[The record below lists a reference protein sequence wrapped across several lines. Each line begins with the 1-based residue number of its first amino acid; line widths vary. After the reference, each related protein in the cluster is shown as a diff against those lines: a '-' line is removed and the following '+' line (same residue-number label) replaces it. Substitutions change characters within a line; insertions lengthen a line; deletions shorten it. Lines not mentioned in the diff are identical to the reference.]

1 MHKIYVTMTY
11 DYNTMQIYVSELMR
25 NRETAEVEFKSA
37 KGGFPRSFWETYS
50 AFANTHGGTIVL
62 GVKEKDG
69 LFSLNKLTDEEIEK
83 LQKDFWS
90 GVHNKNTINVCLL
103 KNDEVEVAEIEGHKV
118 ILFHIPQAQRDQR
131 PVHCTQD
138 AFNGTFR
145 RNYEGD
151 YLCGTT
157 EVRRMFADADITR
170 PADGRILKNYSWD
183 DIDMPSFEQY
193 KRLFATAK
201 PSHPWHALSNEDL
214 MRRLGG
220 YRKDRE
226 TGEEG
231 FTLAGILMFGKY
243 DSIID
248 QTCAPRFFP
257 DYKEIPA
264 DTTTTR
270 WIDRVCPDG
279 TWEANLF
286 QFYRR
291 VLPKLQQVI
300 PTPFRLEGNQRQ
312 DETPAHEALREA
324 FANLCVHADYSEES
338 SLIVNRYPHKIVFS
352 NPGVMLISKQQ
363 FYQGGESVCRNTS
376 LQQMFMMIG
385 SAEKAGSG
393 VDKILKGWET
403 LNWKRPYPTEKSQPN
418 KVDLVMPLESL
429 LDENVLAE
437 LDRVFG
443 KRIKALDSNGLIVLS
458 MALTEELINN
468 ERLRDALALHPTDI
482 THLLQRLCKEEF
494 LTSTG
499 HGRGTVYTLKV
510 ATSDEKVAT
519 LNGSWVAPPSG
530 SWVVTPTEP
539 RVITPEESKVATSER
554 KDATSERKDATSVEK
569 DATSV
574 EKDATAERK
583 DATSTSLRMSREKL
597 KSEIISYCSEWRTA
611 AEIASYLGKTKPYIR
626 NRVLP
631 QMSDVLQ
638 MRFSKE
644 NHPGQK
650 YKVKD

>member
-1 MHKIYVTMTY
+1 MAY
-11 DYNTMQIYVSELMR
+11 DYSSMQIYVSQILKE
-25 NRETAEVEFKSA
+25 RETAEIEYKSA
-37 KGGFPRSFWETYS
+37 KGGFPKSFWETYS

-69 LFSLNKLTDEEIEK
+69 IFTLNDLTDDDIDK

-90 GVHNKNTINVCLL
+90 GVHNKNTINACLL
-103 KNDEVEVAEIEGHKV
+103 KNDDVEIGEIEGHKV
-118 ILFHIPQAQRDQR
+118 ILFHVPQAQRDQR
-131 PVHCTQD
+131 PIHCTQD

-151 YLCGTT
+151 YLCSNA

-201 PSHPWHALSNEDL
+201 PSHPWHALSNEEL

-220 YRKDRE
+220 YRRDRE

-248 QTCAPRFFP
+248 QICAPRFFP

-270 WIDRVCPDG
+270 WIDRVYPDG

-312 DETPAHEALREA
+312 DDTPAHEALREA
-324 FANLCVHADYSEES
+324 FANLCVHADYGEES

-352 NPGVMLISKQQ
+352 NPGVMLISKRQY
-363 FYQGGESVCRNTS
+363 YQGGESVCRNTS

-403 LNWKRPYPTEKSQPN
+403 LNWKRPYPVEKAQPN
-418 KVDLVMPLESL
+418 KVELFMPLESL
-429 LDENVLAE
+429 LDEKVLAE
-437 LDRVFG
+437 LDRLFG
-443 KRIKALDSNGLIVLS
+443 RRMKAADSNVRIVLS
-458 MALTEELINN
+458 MALTEEVINN
-468 ERLRDALALHPTDI
+468 ERLREALFMHPADI
-482 THLLQRLCKEEF
+482 THLLQHLCQEGF
-494 LTSTG
+494 LVSSG
-499 HGRGTVYTLKV
+499 RGRGTVYRLKV
-510 ATSDEKVAT
+510 TTLQDKCVTLQDKVTTLHAKDITLQDEDTT
-519 LNGSWVAPPSG
+519 LHVCD
-530 SWVVTPTEP
+530 VQ
-539 RVITPEESKVATSER
+539 
-554 KDATSERKDATSVEK
+554 
-569 DATSV
+569 
-574 EKDATAERK
+574 
-583 DATSTSLRMSREKL
+583 STRMTREKL
-597 KSEIISYCSEWRTA
+597 QELILDYCTEWRSA
-611 AEIASYLGKTKPYIR
+611 EEIATHVHKSKQYIR
-626 NRVLP
+626 GEILP
-631 QMSDVLQ
+631 KMDQFL
-638 MRFSKE
+638 MRKYPLKE
-644 NHPGQK
+644 KHPGQK
-650 YKVKD
+650 YKVRE

>member
-1 MHKIYVTMTY
+1 MAY
-11 DYNTMQIYVSELMR
+11 DFSSMQLYVSQIIKD
-25 NRETAEVEFKSA
+25 RETAEIEFKSA
-37 KGGFPRSFWETYS
+37 KGGFPKSFWETYS

-69 LFSLNKLTDEEIEK
+69 IFTLNNLTDDDIDK

-90 GVHNKNTINVCLL
+90 GVHNKNTINACIL
-103 KNDEVEVAEIEGHKV
+103 KNDDVEVGEIEGHKV

-131 PVHCTQD
+131 PIHCTQD

-151 YLCGTT
+151 YLCGNA

-193 KRLFATAK
+193 RRLFATAK
-201 PSHPWHALSNEDL
+201 PSHPWHTLSNDEL
-214 MRRLGG
+214 MRKLGG

-243 DSIID
+243 DSIKD
-248 QTCAPRFFP
+248 QTCAPKFFP

-264 DTTTTR
+264 DTSSTR
-270 WIDRVCPDG
+270 WIDRIYPDG
-279 TWEANLF
+279 SWEANLF

-300 PTPFRLEGNQRQ
+300 PTPFRLEGNLRK
-312 DETPAHEALREA
+312 DETPAHESLREA

-338 SLIVNRYPHKIVFS
+338 SLLVYRYPHRIVFS

-403 LNWKRPYPTEKSQPN
+403 LNWKRPYPIEKAQPN
-418 KVDLVMPLESL
+418 KVELVMPLESL
-429 LDENVLAE
+429 LDESVLLE
-437 LDRVFG
+437 LNKLFG
-443 KRIKALDSNGLIVLS
+443 IRLEQLDSNEKIAVS
-458 MALTEELINN
+458 MALTERIINN
-468 ERLRDALALHPTDI
+468 ERLRDTLSLHPADI
-482 THLLQRLCKEEF
+482 THMLQHLCKEDF
-494 LTSTG
+494 LASSG
-499 HGRGTVYTLKV
+499 HGRGTVYKLKV
-510 ATSDEKVAT
+510 ATLGEKVAT
-519 LNGSWVAPPSG
+519 SEGKVATPKG
-530 SWVVTPTEP
+530 SWVVTPMG
-539 RVITPEESKVATSER
+539 SKVATSGE
-554 KDATSERKDATSVEK
+554 KVATSKGKVATPNSK
-569 DATSV
+569 
-574 EKDATAERK
+574 
-583 DATSTSLRMSREKL
+583 RMSKDDMRKM
-597 KSEIISYCSEWRTA
+597 IIDYCSEWRTVS
-611 AEIASYLGKTKPYIR
+611 EIADYVCRNKQYIR
-626 NRVLP
+626 NKILP
-631 QMSDVLQ
+631 VMHDVLQ
-638 MRFSKE
+638 MLFPKE

-650 YKVKD
+650 YKVRD

>member
-1 MHKIYVTMTY
+1 MAY
-11 DYNTMQIYVSELMR
+11 DFSSMQLYVSQIIKD
-25 NRETAEVEFKSA
+25 RETAEIEFKSA
-37 KGGFPRSFWETYS
+37 KGGFPKSFWETYS

-69 LFSLNKLTDEEIEK
+69 IFTLNNLTDDDIDK

-90 GVHNKNTINVCLL
+90 GVHNKNTINACIL
-103 KNDEVEVAEIEGHKV
+103 KNDDVEVGEIEGHKV

-131 PVHCTQD
+131 PIHCTQD

-151 YLCGTT
+151 YLCGNA

-193 KRLFATAK
+193 RRLFATAK
-201 PSHPWHALSNEDL
+201 PSHPWHTLSNDEL
-214 MRRLGG
+214 MRKLGG

-243 DSIID
+243 DSIKD
-248 QTCAPRFFP
+248 QTCAPKFFP

-264 DTTTTR
+264 DTSSTR
-270 WIDRVCPDG
+270 WIDRIYPDG
-279 TWEANLF
+279 SWEANLF

-300 PTPFRLEGNQRQ
+300 PTPFRLEGNQRK
-312 DETPAHEALREA
+312 DETPAHESLREA

-338 SLIVNRYPHKIVFS
+338 SLLVYRYPHRIVFS

-403 LNWKRPYPTEKSQPN
+403 LNWKRPYPIEKAQPN
-418 KVDLVMPLESL
+418 KVELVMPLESL
-429 LDENVLAE
+429 LDESVLLE
-437 LDRVFG
+437 LNKLFG
-443 KRIKALDSNGLIVLS
+443 IRLEQLDSNEKIAVS
-458 MALTEELINN
+458 MALTERIINN
-468 ERLRDALALHPTDI
+468 ERLRDTLSLHPADI
-482 THLLQRLCKEEF
+482 THMLQHLCKEDF
-494 LTSTG
+494 LASSG
-499 HGRGTVYTLKV
+499 HGRGTVYKLKV
-510 ATSDEKVAT
+510 ATLGEKVAT
-519 LNGSWVAPPSG
+519 SEGKVATPKG
-530 SWVVTPTEP
+530 SWVVTPMG
-539 RVITPEESKVATSER
+539 SKVATSGE
-554 KDATSERKDATSVEK
+554 KVATSKGKVATPNSK
-569 DATSV
+569 
-574 EKDATAERK
+574 
-583 DATSTSLRMSREKL
+583 RMSKVDMRKM
-597 KSEIISYCSEWRTA
+597 IIDYCSEWRTVS
-611 AEIASYLGKTKPYIR
+611 EIADYVCRNKQYIR
-626 NRVLP
+626 NKILP
-631 QMSDVLQ
+631 VMHDVLQ
-638 MRFSKE
+638 MLFPKE

-650 YKVKD
+650 YKVRD

>member
-1 MHKIYVTMTY
+1 MTY

-37 KGGFPRSFWETYS
+37 KGGFPKSFWETYS

-62 GVKEKDG
+62 GIKEKDG
-69 LFSLNKLTDEEIEK
+69 VFSLNDLSKTDVEK
-83 LQKDFWS
+83 MLKDFWS
-90 GVHNKNTINVCLL
+90 GVHNKNTINACLI
-103 KNDEVEVAEIEGHKV
+103 KNDDVEVAEIEGKTV
-118 ILFHIPQAQRDQR
+118 VLFHIPQAQRDQR

-138 AFNGTFR
+138 AFSGTFR

-151 YLCGTT
+151 YLCSNA

-183 DIDMPSFEQY
+183 DIDLPSLEQY
-193 KRLFATAK
+193 RRLFATVK
-201 PSHPWHALSNEDL
+201 PSHPWHALSNDEL
-214 MRRLGG
+214 MRKLGG

-226 TGEEG
+226 SGEEG
-231 FTLAGILMFGKY
+231 FTLAGMLMFGKY

-248 QTCAPRFFP
+248 QSCAPRFFP
-257 DYKEIPA
+257 DYKEIPT
-264 DTTTTR
+264 DTITTR

-338 SLIVNRYPHKIVFS
+338 SLIVNKYPHKIIFS
-352 NPGVMLISKQQ
+352 NPGVMLISKRQY
-363 FYQGGESVCRNTS
+363 YQGGESVCRNTS

-403 LNWKRPYPTEKSQPN
+403 LNWKRPYPTEKAQPN

-429 LDENVLAE
+429 LDESVLLE
-437 LDRVFG
+437 LDKLFG
-443 KRIKALDSNGLIVLS
+443 KRLDELDSNGKIAVS
-458 MALTEELINN
+458 MALTERVINN
-468 ERLRDALALHPTDI
+468 ERLRDTLSLHPADI
-482 THLLQRLCKEEF
+482 THMLQHLCKEGF
-494 LTSTG
+494 LTSSG
-499 HGRGTVYTLKV
+499 HGRGTVYMLKV
-510 ATSDEKVAT
+510 ATSNEKVAT
-519 LNGSWVAPPSG
+519 SEEKVATPEGTWVATS
-530 SWVVTPTEP
+530 TEP
-539 RVITPEESKVATSER
+539 WIATLTESKVATYEEE
-554 KDATSERKDATSVEK
+554 KVATYEGMVATSIPKRMRKEDM
-569 DATSV
+569 
-574 EKDATAERK
+574 RK
-583 DATSTSLRMSREKL
+583 M
-597 KSEIISYCSEWRTA
+597 IIDYCSEWRTVS
-611 AEIASYLGKTKPYIR
+611 EIADYLHRDKQYIR
-626 NRVLP
+626 NKVLP
-631 QMSDVLQ
+631 VMHDVLQ
-638 MRFSKE
+638 MMFPKE

-650 YKVKD
+650 YKVRD

>member
-1 MHKIYVTMTY
+1 MAY
-11 DYNTMQIYVSELMR
+11 DFSSMQLYVSQIIKD
-25 NRETAEVEFKSA
+25 RETAEIEYKSA
-37 KGGFPRSFWETYS
+37 KGGFPKNFWETYS

-69 LFSLNKLTDEEIEK
+69 IFTLNNLTDDDIDK

-90 GVHNKNTINVCLL
+90 GVHNKNTINACIL
-103 KNDEVEVAEIEGHKV
+103 KNDDVEVGEIEGHKV

-131 PVHCTQD
+131 PIHCTQD

-151 YLCGTT
+151 YLCGNA

-193 KRLFATAK
+193 RRLFATAK
-201 PSHPWHALSNEDL
+201 PSHPWHTLSNDEL
-214 MRRLGG
+214 MRKLGG

-243 DSIID
+243 DSIKD
-248 QTCAPRFFP
+248 QTCAPKFFP

-264 DTTTTR
+264 DTSSTR
-270 WIDRVCPDG
+270 WIDRIYPDG
-279 TWEANLF
+279 SWEANLF

-300 PTPFRLEGNQRQ
+300 PTPFRLEGNQRK
-312 DETPAHEALREA
+312 DETPAHESLREA

-338 SLIVNRYPHKIVFS
+338 SLLVYRYPHRIVFS

-403 LNWKRPYPTEKSQPN
+403 LNWKRPYPIEKAQPN
-418 KVDLVMPLESL
+418 KVELVMPLESL
-429 LDENVLAE
+429 LDESVLLE
-437 LDRVFG
+437 LNKLFG
-443 KRIKALDSNGLIVLS
+443 IRLEQLDSNEKIAVS
-458 MALTEELINN
+458 MALTERIINN
-468 ERLRDALALHPTDI
+468 ERLRDTLSLHPADI
-482 THLLQRLCKEEF
+482 THMLQHLCKEDF
-494 LTSTG
+494 LASSG
-499 HGRGTVYTLKV
+499 HGRGTVYKLKV
-510 ATSDEKVAT
+510 ATSGEKVAT
-519 LNGSWVAPPSG
+519 SEGKVATPEESWVVTPKG
-530 SWVVTPTEP
+530 SWVVTPMG
-539 RVITPEESKVATSER
+539 SKVATSGG
-554 KDATSERKDATSVEK
+554 KVATPNSK
-569 DATSV
+569 
-574 EKDATAERK
+574 
-583 DATSTSLRMSREKL
+583 RMSKDDMRKM
-597 KSEIISYCSEWRTA
+597 IIDYCSEWRTVS
-611 AEIASYLGKTKPYIR
+611 EIADYVCRNKQYIR
-626 NRVLP
+626 NKILP
-631 QMSDVLQ
+631 VMHDVLQ
-638 MRFSKE
+638 MLFPKE

-650 YKVKD
+650 YKVRD

>member
-1 MHKIYVTMTY
+1 MAY
-11 DYNTMQIYVSELMR
+11 DFSSMQLYVSQIIKD
-25 NRETAEVEFKSA
+25 RETAEIEFKSA
-37 KGGFPRSFWETYS
+37 KGGFPKSFWETYS

-69 LFSLNKLTDEEIEK
+69 IFTLNNLTDDDIDK

-90 GVHNKNTINVCLL
+90 GVHNKNTINACIL
-103 KNDEVEVAEIEGHKV
+103 KNDDVEVGEIEGHKV

-131 PVHCTQD
+131 PIHCTQD

-151 YLCGTT
+151 YLCGNA

-183 DIDMPSFEQY
+183 DIDIPSFEQY
-193 KRLFATAK
+193 CRLFATAK
-201 PSHPWHALSNEDL
+201 PSHPWHTLSNDEL
-214 MRRLGG
+214 MRKLGG

-243 DSIID
+243 DSIKD
-248 QTCAPRFFP
+248 QTCAPKFFP

-264 DTTTTR
+264 DTSSTR
-270 WIDRVCPDG
+270 WIDRIYPDG
-279 TWEANLF
+279 SWEANLF

-300 PTPFRLEGNQRQ
+300 PTPFRLEGNQRK
-312 DETPAHEALREA
+312 DETPAHESLREA

-338 SLIVNRYPHKIVFS
+338 SLLVYRYPHRIVFS

-403 LNWKRPYPTEKSQPN
+403 LNWKRPYPIEKAQPN
-418 KVDLVMPLESL
+418 KVELVMPLESL
-429 LDENVLAE
+429 LDESVLLE
-437 LDRVFG
+437 LNKLFG
-443 KRIKALDSNGLIVLS
+443 IRLEQLDSNEKIAVS
-458 MALTEELINN
+458 MALTERIINN
-468 ERLRDALALHPTDI
+468 ERLRDTLSLHPADI
-482 THLLQRLCKEEF
+482 THMLQHLCKEDF
-494 LTSTG
+494 LASSG
-499 HGRGTVYTLKV
+499 QGRGTVYKLKV
-510 ATSDEKVAT
+510 ATLGEKVAT
-519 LNGSWVAPPSG
+519 SEGKVATPKG
-530 SWVVTPTEP
+530 SWVVTPMG
-539 RVITPEESKVATSER
+539 SKVATS
-554 KDATSERKDATSVEK
+554 KGKVATPNSK
-569 DATSV
+569 
-574 EKDATAERK
+574 
-583 DATSTSLRMSREKL
+583 RMSKDDMRKM
-597 KSEIISYCSEWRTA
+597 IIDYCSEWRTVS
-611 AEIASYLGKTKPYIR
+611 EIADYVCRNKQYIR
-626 NRVLP
+626 NKILP
-631 QMSDVLQ
+631 VMHDVLQ
-638 MRFSKE
+638 MLFPKE

-650 YKVKD
+650 YKVRD

>member
-1 MHKIYVTMTY
+1 MAY
-11 DYNTMQIYVSELMR
+11 DFSSMQLYVSQIIKD
-25 NRETAEVEFKSA
+25 RETAEIEFKSA
-37 KGGFPRSFWETYS
+37 KGGFPKSFWETYS

-69 LFSLNKLTDEEIEK
+69 IFTLNNLTDDDIDK

-90 GVHNKNTINVCLL
+90 GVHNKNTINACIL
-103 KNDEVEVAEIEGHKV
+103 KNDDVEVGEIEGHKV

-131 PVHCTQD
+131 PIHCTQD

-151 YLCGTT
+151 YLCGNA

-193 KRLFATAK
+193 RRLFATAK
-201 PSHPWHALSNEDL
+201 PSHPWHTLSNDEL
-214 MRRLGG
+214 MRKLGG

-243 DSIID
+243 DSIKD
-248 QTCAPRFFP
+248 QTCAPKFFP

-264 DTTTTR
+264 DTSSTR
-270 WIDRVCPDG
+270 WIDRIYPDG
-279 TWEANLF
+279 SWEANLF

-300 PTPFRLEGNQRQ
+300 PTPFRLEGNQRK
-312 DETPAHEALREA
+312 DETPAHESLREA

-338 SLIVNRYPHKIVFS
+338 SLLVYRYPHRIVFS

-403 LNWKRPYPTEKSQPN
+403 LNWKRPYPIEKAQPN
-418 KVDLVMPLESL
+418 KVELVMPLESL
-429 LDENVLAE
+429 LDESVLLE
-437 LDRVFG
+437 LNKLFG
-443 KRIKALDSNGLIVLS
+443 IRLEQLDSNEKIAVS
-458 MALTEELINN
+458 MALTERIINN
-468 ERLRDALALHPTDI
+468 ERLRDTLSLHPADI
-482 THLLQRLCKEEF
+482 THMLQHLCKEDF
-494 LTSTG
+494 LASSG
-499 HGRGTVYTLKV
+499 HGRGTVYKLKV
-510 ATSDEKVAT
+510 ATSGEKVAT
-519 LNGSWVAPPSG
+519 SEGKVATPEEALVVTPKG
-530 SWVVTPTEP
+530 SWVVTPMG
-539 RVITPEESKVATSER
+539 SKVATSGE
-554 KDATSERKDATSVEK
+554 KVATSKGKVATPNSK
-569 DATSV
+569 
-574 EKDATAERK
+574 
-583 DATSTSLRMSREKL
+583 RMSKDDMRKM
-597 KSEIISYCSEWRTA
+597 IIDYCSEWRTVS
-611 AEIASYLGKTKPYIR
+611 EIADYVCRNKQYIR
-626 NRVLP
+626 NKILP
-631 QMSDVLQ
+631 VMHDVLQ
-638 MRFSKE
+638 MLFPKE

-650 YKVKD
+650 YKVRD

>member
-1 MHKIYVTMTY
+1 MAY
-11 DYNTMQIYVSELMR
+11 DFSSMQLYVSQIIKD
-25 NRETAEVEFKSA
+25 RETAEIEFKSA
-37 KGGFPRSFWETYS
+37 KGGFPKSFWETYS

-69 LFSLNKLTDEEIEK
+69 IFTLNNLTDDDIDK

-90 GVHNKNTINVCLL
+90 GVHNKNTINACIL
-103 KNDEVEVAEIEGHKV
+103 KNDDVEVGEIEGHKV

-131 PVHCTQD
+131 PIHCTQD

-151 YLCGTT
+151 YLCGNA

-183 DIDMPSFEQY
+183 DIDMSSFEQY
-193 KRLFATAK
+193 RRLFATAK
-201 PSHPWHALSNEDL
+201 PSHPWHTLSNDEL
-214 MRRLGG
+214 MRKLGG

-243 DSIID
+243 DSIKD
-248 QTCAPRFFP
+248 QTCAPKFFP

-264 DTTTTR
+264 DTSSTR
-270 WIDRVCPDG
+270 WIDRIYPDG
-279 TWEANLF
+279 SWEANLF

-300 PTPFRLEGNQRQ
+300 PTPFRLEGNQRK
-312 DETPAHEALREA
+312 DETPAHESLREA

-338 SLIVNRYPHKIVFS
+338 SLLVYRYPHRIVFS

-403 LNWKRPYPTEKSQPN
+403 LNWKRPYPIEKAQPN
-418 KVDLVMPLESL
+418 KVELVMPLESL
-429 LDENVLAE
+429 LDESVLLE
-437 LDRVFG
+437 LNKLFG
-443 KRIKALDSNGLIVLS
+443 IRLEQLDSNEKIAVS
-458 MALTEELINN
+458 MALTERIINN
-468 ERLRDALALHPTDI
+468 ERLRDTLSLHPADI
-482 THLLQRLCKEEF
+482 THMLQHLCKEDF
-494 LTSTG
+494 LASSG
-499 HGRGTVYTLKV
+499 HGRGTVYKLKV
-510 ATSDEKVAT
+510 ATLGEKVAT
-519 LNGSWVAPPSG
+519 SEGKVATPKG
-530 SWVVTPTEP
+530 SWVVTPMG
-539 RVITPEESKVATSER
+539 SKVATSGE
-554 KDATSERKDATSVEK
+554 KVATSKGKVATPNSK
-569 DATSV
+569 
-574 EKDATAERK
+574 
-583 DATSTSLRMSREKL
+583 RMSKDDMRKM
-597 KSEIISYCSEWRTA
+597 IIDYCSEWRTVS
-611 AEIASYLGKTKPYIR
+611 EIADYVCRNKQYIR
-626 NRVLP
+626 NKILP
-631 QMSDVLQ
+631 VMHDVLQ
-638 MRFSKE
+638 MLFPKE

-650 YKVKD
+650 YKVRD

>member
-1 MHKIYVTMTY
+1 MAY
-11 DYNTMQIYVSELMR
+11 DFSSMQLYVSQIIKD
-25 NRETAEVEFKSA
+25 RETAEIEYKSA
-37 KGGFPRSFWETYS
+37 KGGFPKNFWETYS

-69 LFSLNKLTDEEIEK
+69 IFTLNNLTDDDIDK

-90 GVHNKNTINVCLL
+90 GVHNKNTINACLL
-103 KNDEVEVAEIEGHKV
+103 KNDDVEVGEIEGHKV

-131 PVHCTQD
+131 PIHCTQD

-151 YLCGTT
+151 YLCGNA
-157 EVRRMFADADITR
+157 EVRRMFADADVTR

-193 KRLFATAK
+193 RRLFATAK
-201 PSHPWHALSNEDL
+201 PSHPWHTLSNDEL
-214 MRRLGG
+214 MRKLGG

-243 DSIID
+243 DSIKD
-248 QTCAPRFFP
+248 QTCAPKFFP

-264 DTTTTR
+264 DTSSTR
-270 WIDRVCPDG
+270 WIDRIYPDG
-279 TWEANLF
+279 SWEANLF

-300 PTPFRLEGNQRQ
+300 PTPFRLEGNQRK
-312 DETPAHEALREA
+312 DETPAHESLREA

-338 SLIVNRYPHKIVFS
+338 SLLVYRYPHRIVFS

-403 LNWKRPYPTEKSQPN
+403 LNWKRPYPIEKAQPN
-418 KVDLVMPLESL
+418 KVELVMPLESL
-429 LDENVLAE
+429 LDESVLLE
-437 LDRVFG
+437 LNKLFG
-443 KRIKALDSNGLIVLS
+443 IRLEQLDSNEKIAVS
-458 MALTEELINN
+458 MALTERIINN
-468 ERLRDALALHPTDI
+468 ERLRDTLSLHPADI
-482 THLLQRLCKEEF
+482 THMLQHLCKENF
-494 LTSTG
+494 LASSG
-499 HGRGTVYTLKV
+499 HGRGTVYKLKV
-510 ATSDEKVAT
+510 ATLGEKVAT
-519 LNGSWVAPPSG
+519 SEGKVATPEE
-530 SWVVTPTEP
+530 SWVVTPMG
-539 RVITPEESKVATSER
+539 SKVATSGE
-554 KDATSERKDATSVEK
+554 KVATSKGKVATPNSK
-569 DATSV
+569 
-574 EKDATAERK
+574 
-583 DATSTSLRMSREKL
+583 RMSKDDMRKM
-597 KSEIISYCSEWRTA
+597 IIDYCSEWRTVS
-611 AEIASYLGKTKPYIR
+611 EIADYVCRNKQYIR
-626 NRVLP
+626 NKILP
-631 QMSDVLQ
+631 VMHDVLQ
-638 MRFSKE
+638 MLFPKE

-650 YKVKD
+650 YKVRD

>member
-1 MHKIYVTMTY
+1 MAY
-11 DYNTMQIYVSELMR
+11 DFSSMQLYVSQITKD
-25 NRETAEVEFKSA
+25 RETAEIEFKSA
-37 KGGFPRSFWETYS
+37 KGGFPKSFWETYS

-69 LFSLNKLTDEEIEK
+69 IFTLNNLTDDDIDK

-90 GVHNKNTINVCLL
+90 GVHNKNTINACIL
-103 KNDEVEVAEIEGHKV
+103 KNDDVEVGEIEGHKV

-131 PVHCTQD
+131 PIHCTQD

-151 YLCGTT
+151 YLCGNA

-193 KRLFATAK
+193 RRLFATAK
-201 PSHPWHALSNEDL
+201 PSHPWHTLSNDEL
-214 MRRLGG
+214 MRKLGG

-243 DSIID
+243 DSIKD
-248 QTCAPRFFP
+248 QTCAPKFFP

-264 DTTTTR
+264 DTSSTR
-270 WIDRVCPDG
+270 WIDRIYPDG
-279 TWEANLF
+279 SWEANLF

-300 PTPFRLEGNQRQ
+300 PTPFRLEGNQRK
-312 DETPAHEALREA
+312 DETFAHESLREA

-338 SLIVNRYPHKIVFS
+338 SLLVYRYPHRIVFS
-352 NPGVMLISKQQ
+352 NPEVMLISKQQ

-403 LNWKRPYPTEKSQPN
+403 LNWKRPYPIEKAQPN
-418 KVDLVMPLESL
+418 KVELVMPLESL
-429 LDENVLAE
+429 LDESVLLE
-437 LDRVFG
+437 LNKLFG
-443 KRIKALDSNGLIVLS
+443 IRLEQLDSNEKIAVS
-458 MALTEELINN
+458 MALTERIINN
-468 ERLRDALALHPTDI
+468 ERLRDTLSLHPADI
-482 THLLQRLCKEEF
+482 THMLQHLCKEDF
-494 LTSTG
+494 LASSG
-499 HGRGTVYTLKV
+499 HGRGTVYKLKV
-510 ATSDEKVAT
+510 ATLGEKVAT
-519 LNGSWVAPPSG
+519 SEGKVATPKG
-530 SWVVTPTEP
+530 SWVVTPMG
-539 RVITPEESKVATSER
+539 SKVATSGE
-554 KDATSERKDATSVEK
+554 KVATSKGKVATPNSK
-569 DATSV
+569 
-574 EKDATAERK
+574 
-583 DATSTSLRMSREKL
+583 RMSKDDMRKM
-597 KSEIISYCSEWRTA
+597 IIDYCSEWRTVS
-611 AEIASYLGKTKPYIR
+611 EIADYVCRNKQYIR
-626 NRVLP
+626 NKILP
-631 QMSDVLQ
+631 VMHDVLQ
-638 MRFSKE
+638 MLFPKE

-650 YKVKD
+650 YKVRD

>member
-1 MHKIYVTMTY
+1 MAY
-11 DYNTMQIYVSELMR
+11 DFSSMQLYVSQIIKD
-25 NRETAEVEFKSA
+25 RETAEIEFKSA
-37 KGGFPRSFWETYS
+37 KGGFPKSFWETYS

-69 LFSLNKLTDEEIEK
+69 IFTLNNLTDDDIDK

-90 GVHNKNTINVCLL
+90 GVHNKNTINACIL
-103 KNDEVEVAEIEGHKV
+103 KNDDVEVGEIEGHKV

-131 PVHCTQD
+131 PIHCTQD

-151 YLCGTT
+151 YLCGNA

-193 KRLFATAK
+193 RRLFATAK
-201 PSHPWHALSNEDL
+201 PSHPWHTLSNDEL
-214 MRRLGG
+214 MRKLGG

-243 DSIID
+243 DSIKD
-248 QTCAPRFFP
+248 QTCAPKFFP

-264 DTTTTR
+264 DTSSTR
-270 WIDRVCPDG
+270 WIDRIYPDG
-279 TWEANLF
+279 SWEANLF

-300 PTPFRLEGNQRQ
+300 PTPFRLEGNQRK
-312 DETPAHEALREA
+312 DETPAHESLREA

-338 SLIVNRYPHKIVFS
+338 SLLVYRYPHRIVFS

-403 LNWKRPYPTEKSQPN
+403 LNWKRPYPIEKAQPN
-418 KVDLVMPLESL
+418 KVELVMPLESL
-429 LDENVLAE
+429 LDESVLLE
-437 LDRVFG
+437 LNKLFG
-443 KRIKALDSNGLIVLS
+443 IRLEQLDSNEKIAVS
-458 MALTEELINN
+458 MALTERIINN
-468 ERLRDALALHPTDI
+468 ERLRDTLSLHPADI
-482 THLLQRLCKEEF
+482 THMLQHLCKEDF
-494 LTSTG
+494 LASSG
-499 HGRGTVYTLKV
+499 HGRGTVYKLKV
-510 ATSDEKVAT
+510 ATSGEKVAT
-519 LNGSWVAPPSG
+519 SEGKVATPEE
-530 SWVVTPTEP
+530 SWVVTPKGSL
-539 RVITPEESKVATSER
+539 VVTPMGSKVATSGE
-554 KDATSERKDATSVEK
+554 KVATSKGKVATPNSK
-569 DATSV
+569 
-574 EKDATAERK
+574 
-583 DATSTSLRMSREKL
+583 RMSKDDMRKM
-597 KSEIISYCSEWRTA
+597 IIDYCSEWRTVS
-611 AEIASYLGKTKPYIR
+611 EIADYVCRNKQYIR
-626 NRVLP
+626 NKILP
-631 QMSDVLQ
+631 VMHDVLQ
-638 MRFSKE
+638 MLFPKE

-650 YKVKD
+650 YKVRD

>member
-1 MHKIYVTMTY
+1 MMVY
-11 DYNTMQIYVSELMR
+11 DYNEMQLYVTQLM
-25 NRETAEVEFKSA
+25 NERETAEIEFKSA
-37 KGGFPRSFWETYS
+37 KGGFPKTFWETYS

-69 LFSLNKLTDEEIEK
+69 DYTLNNLTDDDVEK

-90 GVHNKNTINVCLL
+90 GVHNKSTINVCLL
-103 KNDEVEVAEIEGHKV
+103 KNSDVEVAEIEGCKV

-131 PVHCTQD
+131 PIHCTMD

-151 YLCGTT
+151 YLCSNA

-193 KRLFATAK
+193 RRLFTAAK
-201 PSHPWHALSNEDL
+201 PNHPWHSLNDEVL
-214 MRRLGG
+214 MRKLGG

-248 QTCAPRFFP
+248 QSCAPRFFP

-264 DTTTTR
+264 DTTSMR
-270 WIDRVCPDG
+270 WMDRVCPDG

-300 PTPFRLEGNQRQ
+300 PTPFRLEGNQRK
-312 DETPAHEALREA
+312 DETPAHESLREA
-324 FANLCVHADYSEES
+324 FANLCVHADYSEDS
-338 SLIVNRYPHKIVFS
+338 SLVVNRFPHRIVFS

-393 VDKILKGWET
+393 VDKIFKGWET
-403 LNWKRPYPTEKSQPN
+403 LNWKRPYPIEKAQPN
-418 KVDLVMPLESL
+418 KVELVMPLESL
-429 LDENVLAE
+429 LDEKVLAE
-437 LDRVFG
+437 LDRLFG
-443 KRIKALDSNGLIVLS
+443 KRMKAVDSNVRIVLS
-458 MALTEELINN
+458 MALTEEVINN
-468 ERLRDALALHPTDI
+468 ERLRDALALHPSDI
-482 THLLQRLCKEEF
+482 THLLQHLCKEDF
-494 LTSTG
+494 LTSSG
-499 HGRGTVYTLKV
+499 RGRGTVYRLKVATLEGQKV
-510 ATSDEKVAT
+510 ATSDGFVLRTSDGKVLTTPVGSRVVTPLGSKVATPMGSKVATPVGSKVAT
-519 LNGSWVAPPSG
+519 LRS
-530 SWVVTPTEP
+530 P
-539 RVITPEESKVATSER
+539 RLNKEEMR
-554 KDATSERKDATSVEK
+554 KRIMEF
-569 DATSV
+569 
-574 EKDATAERK
+574 
-583 DATSTSLRMSREKL
+583 
-597 KSEIISYCSEWRTA
+597 CSDWRTA
-611 AEIASYLGKTKPYIR
+611 QEIAEHLGKGKQYLR
-626 NRVLP
+626 NKILP
-631 QMSDVLQ
+631 QLSDVLQ
-638 MRFSKE
+638 MKFSKE

>member
-1 MHKIYVTMTY
+1 MAY
-11 DYNTMQIYVSELMR
+11 DFSSMQLYVSQIIKD
-25 NRETAEVEFKSA
+25 RETAEIEFKSA
-37 KGGFPRSFWETYS
+37 KGGFPKSFWETYS

-69 LFSLNKLTDEEIEK
+69 IFTLNNLTDDDIDK

-90 GVHNKNTINVCLL
+90 GVHNKNTINACIL
-103 KNDEVEVAEIEGHKV
+103 KNDDVEVGEIEGHEV

-131 PVHCTQD
+131 PIHCTQD

-151 YLCGTT
+151 YLCGNA

-193 KRLFATAK
+193 RRLFATAK
-201 PSHPWHALSNEDL
+201 PSHPWHTLSNDEL
-214 MRRLGG
+214 MRKLGG

-243 DSIID
+243 DSIKD
-248 QTCAPRFFP
+248 QTCAPKFFP

-264 DTTTTR
+264 DTSSTR
-270 WIDRVCPDG
+270 WIDRIYPDG
-279 TWEANLF
+279 SWEANLF

-300 PTPFRLEGNQRQ
+300 PTPFRLEGNQRK
-312 DETPAHEALREA
+312 DETPAHESLREA

-338 SLIVNRYPHKIVFS
+338 SLLVYRYPHRIVFS

-403 LNWKRPYPTEKSQPN
+403 LNWKRPYPIEKAQPN
-418 KVDLVMPLESL
+418 KVELVMPLESL
-429 LDENVLAE
+429 LDESVLLE
-437 LDRVFG
+437 LNKLFG
-443 KRIKALDSNGLIVLS
+443 IRLEQLDSNEKIAVS
-458 MALTEELINN
+458 MALTERIINN
-468 ERLRDALALHPTDI
+468 ERLRDTLSLHPADI
-482 THLLQRLCKEEF
+482 THMLQHLCKEDF
-494 LTSTG
+494 LASSG
-499 HGRGTVYTLKV
+499 HGRGTVYKLKV
-510 ATSDEKVAT
+510 ATLGEKVAT
-519 LNGSWVAPPSG
+519 SEGKVATPEE
-530 SWVVTPTEP
+530 SWVVTPKGSWVVP
-539 RVITPEESKVATSER
+539 PMGSKVATSGE
-554 KDATSERKDATSVEK
+554 KVATSKGKVATPNSK
-569 DATSV
+569 
-574 EKDATAERK
+574 
-583 DATSTSLRMSREKL
+583 RMSKDDMRKM
-597 KSEIISYCSEWRTA
+597 IIDYCSEWRTVS
-611 AEIASYLGKTKPYIR
+611 EIADYVCRNKQYIR
-626 NRVLP
+626 NKILP
-631 QMSDVLQ
+631 VMHDVLQ
-638 MRFSKE
+638 MLFPKE

-650 YKVKD
+650 YKVRD

>member
-1 MHKIYVTMTY
+1 MAY
-11 DYNTMQIYVSELMR
+11 DYSSMQLYVSQIIKD
-25 NRETAEVEFKSA
+25 RETAEIEYKSA
-37 KGGFPRSFWETYS
+37 KGGFPKSFWETYS

-69 LFSLNKLTDEEIEK
+69 LFSLNSLTDDDLDK

-90 GVHNKNTINVCLL
+90 GVHNKNTINACIL
-103 KNDEVEVAEIEGHKV
+103 KNDDVEVGEIEGHKV
-118 ILFHIPQAQRDQR
+118 ILFHIPQAQRDQC
-131 PVHCTQD
+131 PIHCTQD

-151 YLCGTT
+151 YLCGNA

-183 DIDMPSFEQY
+183 DIDIPSFEQY
-193 KRLFATAK
+193 RRLFATAK
-201 PSHPWHALSNEDL
+201 PSHPWHTLSNDEL
-214 MRRLGG
+214 MRKLGG

-243 DSIID
+243 DSIKD
-248 QTCAPRFFP
+248 QTCAPKFFP

-264 DTTTTR
+264 DTSSTR
-270 WIDRVCPDG
+270 WIDRIYPDG
-279 TWEANLF
+279 SWEANLF

-300 PTPFRLEGNQRQ
+300 PTPFRLEGNQRK
-312 DETPAHEALREA
+312 DETPAHESLREA

-338 SLIVNRYPHKIVFS
+338 SLLVYRYPHRIVFS

-403 LNWKRPYPTEKSQPN
+403 LNWKRPYPIEKAQPN
-418 KVDLVMPLESL
+418 KVELVMPLESL
-429 LDENVLAE
+429 LDESVLLE
-437 LDRVFG
+437 LNKLFG
-443 KRIKALDSNGLIVLS
+443 IRLEQLDSNEKIAVS
-458 MALTEELINN
+458 MALTERIINN
-468 ERLRDALALHPTDI
+468 ERLRDTLSLHPADI
-482 THLLQRLCKEEF
+482 THMLQHLCKEDF
-494 LTSTG
+494 LASSG
-499 HGRGTVYTLKV
+499 HGRGTVYKLKV
-510 ATSDEKVAT
+510 ATLGEKVAT
-519 LNGSWVAPPSG
+519 SEGKVATPKG
-530 SWVVTPTEP
+530 SWVVTPMG
-539 RVITPEESKVATSER
+539 SKVATSGE
-554 KDATSERKDATSVEK
+554 KVATSKGKVATPNSK
-569 DATSV
+569 
-574 EKDATAERK
+574 
-583 DATSTSLRMSREKL
+583 RMSKDDMRKM
-597 KSEIISYCSEWRTA
+597 IIDYCSEWRTVS
-611 AEIASYLGKTKPYIR
+611 EIADYVCRNKQYIR
-626 NRVLP
+626 NKILP
-631 QMSDVLQ
+631 VMHDVLQ
-638 MRFSKE
+638 MLFPKE

-650 YKVKD
+650 YKVRD

>member
-1 MHKIYVTMTY
+1 MAY
-11 DYNTMQIYVSELMR
+11 DFSSMQLYVSQIIKD
-25 NRETAEVEFKSA
+25 RETAEIEFKSA
-37 KGGFPRSFWETYS
+37 KGGFPKSFWETYS

-69 LFSLNKLTDEEIEK
+69 IFTLNNLTDDDIDK

-90 GVHNKNTINVCLL
+90 GVHNKNTINACIL
-103 KNDEVEVAEIEGHKV
+103 KNDDVEVGEIEGHKV

-131 PVHCTQD
+131 PIHCTQD

-151 YLCGTT
+151 YLCGNA

-193 KRLFATAK
+193 RRLFATAK
-201 PSHPWHALSNEDL
+201 PSHPWHTLSNDEL
-214 MRRLGG
+214 MRKLGG

-243 DSIID
+243 DSIKD
-248 QTCAPRFFP
+248 QTCVPKFFP

-264 DTTTTR
+264 DTSSTR
-270 WIDRVCPDG
+270 WIDRIYPDG
-279 TWEANLF
+279 SWEANLF

-300 PTPFRLEGNQRQ
+300 PTPFRLEGNQRK
-312 DETPAHEALREA
+312 DETPAHESLREA

-338 SLIVNRYPHKIVFS
+338 ALLVYRYPHRIVFS

-403 LNWKRPYPTEKSQPN
+403 LNWKRPYPIEKAQPN
-418 KVDLVMPLESL
+418 KVELVMPLESL
-429 LDENVLAE
+429 LDESVLLE
-437 LDRVFG
+437 LNKLFG
-443 KRIKALDSNGLIVLS
+443 IRLEQLDSNEKIAVS
-458 MALTEELINN
+458 MALTERIINN
-468 ERLRDALALHPTDI
+468 ERLRDTLSLHPADI
-482 THLLQRLCKEEF
+482 THMLQHLCKEDF
-494 LTSTG
+494 LASSG
-499 HGRGTVYTLKV
+499 HGRGTVYKLKV
-510 ATSDEKVAT
+510 ATLGEKVAT
-519 LNGSWVAPPSG
+519 SEGKVATPKG
-530 SWVVTPTEP
+530 SWVVTPMG
-539 RVITPEESKVATSER
+539 SKVATSGE
-554 KDATSERKDATSVEK
+554 KVATSKGKVATPNSK
-569 DATSV
+569 
-574 EKDATAERK
+574 
-583 DATSTSLRMSREKL
+583 RMSKDDMRKM
-597 KSEIISYCSEWRTA
+597 IIDYCSEWRTVS
-611 AEIASYLGKTKPYIR
+611 EIADYVCRNKQYIR
-626 NRVLP
+626 NKILP
-631 QMSDVLQ
+631 VMHDVLQ
-638 MRFSKE
+638 MLFPKE

-650 YKVKD
+650 YKVRD

>member
-1 MHKIYVTMTY
+1 MAY
-11 DYNTMQIYVSELMR
+11 DFSSMQLYVSQIIKD
-25 NRETAEVEFKSA
+25 RETAEIEFKSA
-37 KGGFPRSFWETYS
+37 KGGFPKSFWETYS

-69 LFSLNKLTDEEIEK
+69 IFTLNNLTDDDIDK

-90 GVHNKNTINVCLL
+90 GVHNKNTINACIL
-103 KNDEVEVAEIEGHKV
+103 KNDDVEVGEIEGHKV

-131 PVHCTQD
+131 PIHCTQD

-151 YLCGTT
+151 YLCGNA

-193 KRLFATAK
+193 RRLFATAK
-201 PSHPWHALSNEDL
+201 PSHPWHTLSNDEL
-214 MRRLGG
+214 MRKLGG

-243 DSIID
+243 DSIKD
-248 QTCAPRFFP
+248 QTCAPKFFP

-264 DTTTTR
+264 DTSSTR
-270 WIDRVCPDG
+270 WIDRIYPDG
-279 TWEANLF
+279 SWEANLF

-300 PTPFRLEGNQRQ
+300 PTPFRLEGNQRK
-312 DETPAHEALREA
+312 DETPAHESLREA

-338 SLIVNRYPHKIVFS
+338 SLLVYRYPHRIVFS

-403 LNWKRPYPTEKSQPN
+403 LNWKRPYPIEKAQPN
-418 KVDLVMPLESL
+418 KVELVMPLESL
-429 LDENVLAE
+429 LDESVLLE
-437 LDRVFG
+437 LNKLFG
-443 KRIKALDSNGLIVLS
+443 IRLEQLDSNEKIAVS
-458 MALTEELINN
+458 MALTERIINN
-468 ERLRDALALHPTDI
+468 ERLRDTLSLHPADI
-482 THLLQRLCKEEF
+482 THMLQHLCKEDF
-494 LTSTG
+494 LASSG
-499 HGRGTVYTLKV
+499 HGRGTVYKLKV
-510 ATSDEKVAT
+510 ATLGEKVAT
-519 LNGSWVAPPSG
+519 SEGKVATPKG
-530 SWVVTPTEP
+530 SWVVTPMG
-539 RVITPEESKVATSER
+539 SKVATSGE
-554 KDATSERKDATSVEK
+554 KVATSKGKVATPNSK
-569 DATSV
+569 
-574 EKDATAERK
+574 
-583 DATSTSLRMSREKL
+583 RMSKDDMRKM
-597 KSEIISYCSEWRTA
+597 IIDYCSEWRTVS
-611 AEIASYLGKTKPYIR
+611 EIADYVCRNKQYIR
-626 NRVLP
+626 NKILP
-631 QMSDVLQ
+631 VMHDVLQ
-638 MRFSKE
+638 MLFPKE

-650 YKVKD
+650 YKVRDNAYVTL

>member
-1 MHKIYVTMTY
+1 MAY
-11 DYNTMQIYVSELMR
+11 DFNSMQLYVSQIIKD
-25 NRETAEVEFKSA
+25 RETAEIEYKSA
-37 KGGFPRSFWETYS
+37 KGGFPKSFWETYS

-69 LFSLNKLTDEEIEK
+69 IFALNNLTDDDIDK

-90 GVHNKNTINVCLL
+90 GVHNKNTINACLL
-103 KNDEVEVAEIEGHKV
+103 KNDDVEVGEIDGHKV

-131 PVHCTQD
+131 PIHCTQD

-151 YLCGTT
+151 YLCGNA

-193 KRLFATAK
+193 RRLFATAK
-201 PSHPWHALSNEDL
+201 PSHPWHTLSNDEL
-214 MRRLGG
+214 MRKLGG

-243 DSIID
+243 DSIKD
-248 QTCAPRFFP
+248 QTCAPKFFP

-264 DTTTTR
+264 DTSSTR
-270 WIDRVCPDG
+270 WIDRIYPDG
-279 TWEANLF
+279 SWEANLF

-300 PTPFRLEGNQRQ
+300 PTPFRLEGNQRK
-312 DETPAHEALREA
+312 DETPAHESLREA

-338 SLIVNRYPHKIVFS
+338 SLLVYRYPHRIVFS

-363 FYQGGESVCRNTS
+363 YYQGGESVCRNTS

-403 LNWKRPYPTEKSQPN
+403 LNWKRPYPIEKAQPN
-418 KVDLVMPLESL
+418 KVELVMPLESL
-429 LDENVLAE
+429 LDESVLLE
-437 LDRVFG
+437 LDKLFG
-443 KRIKALDSNGLIVLS
+443 KRLGQLDSNEKIAVS
-458 MALTEELINN
+458 MALTERVINN
-468 ERLRDALALHPTDI
+468 ERLRDTLSLHPADI
-482 THLLQRLCKEEF
+482 THMLQHLCKEGF
-494 LTSTG
+494 LASSG
-499 HGRGTVYTLKV
+499 HGRGTVYMLNDATLGEKV
-510 ATSDEKVAT
+510 ATSEGKVAT
-519 LNGSWVAPPSG
+519 PEESWVVTRTG
-530 SWVVTPTEP
+530 SWVVTPTE
-539 RVITPEESKVATSER
+539 SKVATSGE
-554 KDATSERKDATSVEK
+554 KVATSEGKVATPNSK
-569 DATSV
+569 
-574 EKDATAERK
+574 
-583 DATSTSLRMSREKL
+583 RMSKEDMRKM
-597 KSEIISYCSEWRTA
+597 IIDYCSEWRTVS
-611 AEIASYLGKTKPYIR
+611 EIADHVCKNKQYIR
-626 NRVLP
+626 NKVLP
-631 QMSDVLQ
+631 LMHDVLQ
-638 MRFSKE
+638 MLFPKE

-650 YKVKD
+650 YKVRD

>member
-1 MHKIYVTMTY
+1 MAY
-11 DYNTMQIYVSELMR
+11 DFSSMQLYVSQIIKD
-25 NRETAEVEFKSA
+25 RETAEIEYKSA
-37 KGGFPRSFWETYS
+37 KGGFPKSFWETYS

-69 LFSLNKLTDEEIEK
+69 IFTLNNLTDDDIDK

-90 GVHNKNTINVCLL
+90 GVHNKNTINACIL
-103 KNDEVEVAEIEGHKV
+103 KNDDVEVGEIEGHKV

-131 PVHCTQD
+131 PIHCTQD

-151 YLCGTT
+151 YLCGNA

-193 KRLFATAK
+193 RRLFATAK
-201 PSHPWHALSNEDL
+201 PSHPWHTLSNDEL
-214 MRRLGG
+214 MRKLGG

-243 DSIID
+243 DSIKD
-248 QTCAPRFFP
+248 QTCAPKFFP

-264 DTTTTR
+264 DTSSTR
-270 WIDRVCPDG
+270 WIDRIYPDG
-279 TWEANLF
+279 SWEANLF

-300 PTPFRLEGNQRQ
+300 PTPFRLEGNQRK
-312 DETPAHEALREA
+312 DETPAHESLREA

-338 SLIVNRYPHKIVFS
+338 SLLVYRYPHRIVFS

-403 LNWKRPYPTEKSQPN
+403 LNWKRPYPIEKAQPN
-418 KVDLVMPLESL
+418 KVELVMPLESL
-429 LDENVLAE
+429 LDESVLLE
-437 LDRVFG
+437 LNKLFG
-443 KRIKALDSNGLIVLS
+443 IRLEQLDSNEKIAVS
-458 MALTEELINN
+458 MALTERIINN
-468 ERLRDALALHPTDI
+468 ERLRDTLSLHPADI
-482 THLLQRLCKEEF
+482 THMLQHLCKEDF
-494 LTSTG
+494 LASSG
-499 HGRGTVYTLKV
+499 HGRGTVYKLKV
-510 ATSDEKVAT
+510 ATLGEKVAT
-519 LNGSWVAPPSG
+519 SEGKVATPKG
-530 SWVVTPTEP
+530 SWVVTPMG
-539 RVITPEESKVATSER
+539 SKVATSGE
-554 KDATSERKDATSVEK
+554 KVATSKGKVATPNSK
-569 DATSV
+569 
-574 EKDATAERK
+574 
-583 DATSTSLRMSREKL
+583 RMSKDDMRKM
-597 KSEIISYCSEWRTA
+597 IIDYCSEWRTVS
-611 AEIASYLGKTKPYIR
+611 EIADYVCRNKQYIR
-626 NRVLP
+626 NKILP
-631 QMSDVLQ
+631 VMHDVLQ
-638 MRFSKE
+638 MLFPKE

-650 YKVKD
+650 YKVRVRD

>member
-1 MHKIYVTMTY
+1 MAY
-11 DYNTMQIYVSELMR
+11 DFSSMQLYVSQIIKD
-25 NRETAEVEFKSA
+25 RETAEIEYKSA
-37 KGGFPRSFWETYS
+37 KGGFPKNFWETYS

-69 LFSLNKLTDEEIEK
+69 IFTLNNLTDDDIDK

-90 GVHNKNTINVCLL
+90 GVHNKNTINACIL
-103 KNDEVEVAEIEGHKV
+103 KNDDVEVGEIEGHKV

-131 PVHCTQD
+131 PIHCTQD

-151 YLCGTT
+151 YLCGNA

-193 KRLFATAK
+193 RRLFATAK
-201 PSHPWHALSNEDL
+201 PSHPWHTLSNDEL
-214 MRRLGG
+214 MRKLGG

-243 DSIID
+243 DSIKD
-248 QTCAPRFFP
+248 QTCAPKFFP

-264 DTTTTR
+264 DTSSTR
-270 WIDRVCPDG
+270 WIDRIYPDG
-279 TWEANLF
+279 SWEANLF

-300 PTPFRLEGNQRQ
+300 PTPFRLEGNQRK
-312 DETPAHEALREA
+312 DETPAHESLREA

-338 SLIVNRYPHKIVFS
+338 SLLVYRYPHRIVFS

-403 LNWKRPYPTEKSQPN
+403 LNWKRPYPIEKAQPN
-418 KVDLVMPLESL
+418 KVELVMPLESL
-429 LDENVLAE
+429 LDESVLLE
-437 LDRVFG
+437 LNKLFG
-443 KRIKALDSNGLIVLS
+443 IRLEQLDSNEKIAVS
-458 MALTEELINN
+458 MALTERIINN
-468 ERLRDALALHPTDI
+468 ERLRDTLSLHPADI
-482 THLLQRLCKEEF
+482 THMLQHLCKEDF
-494 LTSTG
+494 LASSG
-499 HGRGTVYTLKV
+499 HGRGTVYKLKV
-510 ATSDEKVAT
+510 ATSGEKVAT
-519 LNGSWVAPPSG
+519 SEGKVATPEESL
-530 SWVVTPTEP
+530 VVTPKGSL
-539 RVITPEESKVATSER
+539 VVTPMGSKVATSGE
-554 KDATSERKDATSVEK
+554 KVATSKGKVATPNSK
-569 DATSV
+569 
-574 EKDATAERK
+574 
-583 DATSTSLRMSREKL
+583 RMSKDDMRKM
-597 KSEIISYCSEWRTA
+597 IIDYCSEWRTVS
-611 AEIASYLGKTKPYIR
+611 EIADYVCRNKQYIR
-626 NRVLP
+626 NKILP
-631 QMSDVLQ
+631 VMHDVLQ
-638 MRFSKE
+638 MLFPKE

-650 YKVKD
+650 YKVRD

>member
-1 MHKIYVTMTY
+1 
-11 DYNTMQIYVSELMR
+11 
-25 NRETAEVEFKSA
+25 
-37 KGGFPRSFWETYS
+37 
-50 AFANTHGGTIVL
+50 
-62 GVKEKDG
+62 
-69 LFSLNKLTDEEIEK
+69 
-83 LQKDFWS
+83 
-90 GVHNKNTINVCLL
+90 
-103 KNDEVEVAEIEGHKV
+103 
-118 ILFHIPQAQRDQR
+118 
-131 PVHCTQD
+131 
-138 AFNGTFR
+138 
-145 RNYEGD
+145 
-151 YLCGTT
+151 
-157 EVRRMFADADITR
+157 
-170 PADGRILKNYSWD
+170 
-183 DIDMPSFEQY
+183 
-193 KRLFATAK
+193 
-201 PSHPWHALSNEDL
+201 
-214 MRRLGG
+214 
-220 YRKDRE
+220 
-226 TGEEG
+226 
-231 FTLAGILMFGKY
+231 
-243 DSIID
+243 
-248 QTCAPRFFP
+248 
-257 DYKEIPA
+257 
-264 DTTTTR
+264 
-270 WIDRVCPDG
+270 
-279 TWEANLF
+279 
-286 QFYRR
+286 
-291 VLPKLQQVI
+291 
-300 PTPFRLEGNQRQ
+300 
-312 DETPAHEALREA
+312 
-324 FANLCVHADYSEES
+324 
-338 SLIVNRYPHKIVFS
+338 
-352 NPGVMLISKQQ
+352 
-363 FYQGGESVCRNTS
+363 
-376 LQQMFMMIG
+376 MFMMIG

-403 LNWKRPYPTEKSQPN
+403 LNWKRPYPTERAQPN

-437 LDRVFG
+437 LNRLFG

>member
-1 MHKIYVTMTY
+1 MAY
-11 DYNTMQIYVSELMR
+11 DFSSMQLYVSQIIKD
-25 NRETAEVEFKSA
+25 RETAEIEYKSA
-37 KGGFPRSFWETYS
+37 KGGFPKNFWETYS

-69 LFSLNKLTDEEIEK
+69 IFTLNNLTDDDIDK

-90 GVHNKNTINVCLL
+90 GVHNKNTINACIL
-103 KNDEVEVAEIEGHKV
+103 KNDDVEVGEIEGHKV

-131 PVHCTQD
+131 PIHCTQD

-151 YLCGTT
+151 YLCGNA

-193 KRLFATAK
+193 RRLFATAK
-201 PSHPWHALSNEDL
+201 PSHPWHTLSNDEL
-214 MRRLGG
+214 MRKLGG

-243 DSIID
+243 DSIKD
-248 QTCAPRFFP
+248 QTCAPKFFP

-264 DTTTTR
+264 DTSSTR
-270 WIDRVCPDG
+270 WIDRIYPDG
-279 TWEANLF
+279 SWEANLF

-300 PTPFRLEGNQRQ
+300 PTPFRLEGNQRK
-312 DETPAHEALREA
+312 DETPAHESLREA

-338 SLIVNRYPHKIVFS
+338 SLLVYRYPHRIVFS

-403 LNWKRPYPTEKSQPN
+403 LNWKRPYPIEKAQPN
-418 KVDLVMPLESL
+418 KVELVMPLESL
-429 LDENVLAE
+429 LDESVLLE
-437 LDRVFG
+437 LNKLFG
-443 KRIKALDSNGLIVLS
+443 IRLEQLDSNEKIAVS
-458 MALTEELINN
+458 MALTERIINN
-468 ERLRDALALHPTDI
+468 ERLRDTLSLHPADI
-482 THLLQRLCKEEF
+482 THMLQHLCKEDF
-494 LTSTG
+494 LASSG
-499 HGRGTVYTLKV
+499 HGRGTVYKLKV
-510 ATSDEKVAT
+510 ATSGEKVAT
-519 LNGSWVAPPSG
+519 SEGKVATPEESWVVTPKG
-530 SWVVTPTEP
+530 SWVVTPMG
-539 RVITPEESKVATSER
+539 SKVATSGG
-554 KDATSERKDATSVEK
+554 KVATSGGKVATPNSK
-569 DATSV
+569 
-574 EKDATAERK
+574 
-583 DATSTSLRMSREKL
+583 RMSKDDMRKM
-597 KSEIISYCSEWRTA
+597 IIDYCSEWRTVS
-611 AEIASYLGKTKPYIR
+611 EIADYVCRNKQYIR
-626 NRVLP
+626 NKILP
-631 QMSDVLQ
+631 VMHDVLQ
-638 MRFSKE
+638 MLFPKE

-650 YKVKD
+650 YKVRD

>member
-1 MHKIYVTMTY
+1 MTY

-37 KGGFPRSFWETYS
+37 KGGFPKSFWETYS

-62 GVKEKDG
+62 GIKEKDG
-69 LFSLNKLTDEEIEK
+69 VFSLNDLSKTDVEK
-83 LQKDFWS
+83 MLKDFWS
-90 GVHNKNTINVCLL
+90 GVHNKNTINACLI
-103 KNDEVEVAEIEGHKV
+103 KNDDVEVAEIEGKTV
-118 ILFHIPQAQRDQR
+118 VLFHIPQAQRDQR

-138 AFNGTFR
+138 AFSGTFR

-151 YLCGTT
+151 YLCSNA

-183 DIDMPSFEQY
+183 DIDLPSLEQY
-193 KRLFATAK
+193 RRLFATVK
-201 PSHPWHALSNEDL
+201 PSHPWHALSNDEL
-214 MRRLGG
+214 MRKLGG

-226 TGEEG
+226 SGEEG
-231 FTLAGILMFGKY
+231 FTLAGMLMFGKY

-248 QTCAPRFFP
+248 QSCAPRFFP

-264 DTTTTR
+264 DTITTR

-338 SLIVNRYPHKIVFS
+338 SLIVNKYPHKIIFS
-352 NPGVMLISKQQ
+352 NPGVMLISKRQY
-363 FYQGGESVCRNTS
+363 YQGGESVCRNTS

-403 LNWKRPYPTEKSQPN
+403 LNWKRPYPTEKAQPN

-429 LDENVLAE
+429 LDESVLLE
-437 LDRVFG
+437 LDKLFG
-443 KRIKALDSNGLIVLS
+443 KRLNELDSNGKIAVS
-458 MALTEELINN
+458 MALTERVINN
-468 ERLRDALALHPTDI
+468 ERLRDTLSLHPADI
-482 THLLQRLCKEEF
+482 THMLQHLCKEGF
-494 LTSTG
+494 LTSSG
-499 HGRGTVYTLKV
+499 HGRGTVYMLKV
-510 ATSDEKVAT
+510 ATSNEKVAT
-519 LNGSWVAPPSG
+519 SEEKVATPEGTWVATS
-530 SWVVTPTEP
+530 TEP
-539 RVITPEESKVATSER
+539 WIATSTESKVATYEEE
-554 KDATSERKDATSVEK
+554 KVATYEGMVATSIPKRMRKEDM
-569 DATSV
+569 
-574 EKDATAERK
+574 RK
-583 DATSTSLRMSREKL
+583 M
-597 KSEIISYCSEWRTA
+597 IIDYCSEWRTVS
-611 AEIASYLGKTKPYIR
+611 EIADYLHRDKQYIR
-626 NRVLP
+626 NKVLP
-631 QMSDVLQ
+631 GMHEVLQ
-638 MRFSKE
+638 MMFPKE

-650 YKVKD
+650 YKVRD

>member
-1 MHKIYVTMTY
+1 MAY
-11 DYNTMQIYVSELMR
+11 DFSSMQLYVSQITKD
-25 NRETAEVEFKSA
+25 RETAEIEFKSA
-37 KGGFPRSFWETYS
+37 KGGFPKSFWETYS

-69 LFSLNKLTDEEIEK
+69 IFTLNNLTDDDIDK

-90 GVHNKNTINVCLL
+90 GVHNKNTINACIL
-103 KNDEVEVAEIEGHKV
+103 KNDDVEVGEIEGHKV

-131 PVHCTQD
+131 PIHCTQD

-151 YLCGTT
+151 YLCGNA

-193 KRLFATAK
+193 RRLFATAK
-201 PSHPWHALSNEDL
+201 PSHPWHTLSNDEL
-214 MRRLGG
+214 MRKLGG

-226 TGEEG
+226 TEEEG

-243 DSIID
+243 DSIKD
-248 QTCAPRFFP
+248 QTCAPKFFP

-264 DTTTTR
+264 DTSSTR
-270 WIDRVCPDG
+270 WIDRIYPDG
-279 TWEANLF
+279 SWEANLF

-300 PTPFRLEGNQRQ
+300 PTPFRLEGNQRK
-312 DETPAHEALREA
+312 DETPAHESLREA

-338 SLIVNRYPHKIVFS
+338 SLLVYRYPHRIVFS

-403 LNWKRPYPTEKSQPN
+403 LNWKRPYPIEKAQPN
-418 KVDLVMPLESL
+418 KVELVMPLESL
-429 LDENVLAE
+429 LDESVLLE
-437 LDRVFG
+437 LNKLFG
-443 KRIKALDSNGLIVLS
+443 IRLEQLDSNEKIAVS
-458 MALTEELINN
+458 MALTERIINN
-468 ERLRDALALHPTDI
+468 ERLRDTLSLHPADI
-482 THLLQRLCKEEF
+482 THMLQHLCKEDF
-494 LTSTG
+494 LASSG
-499 HGRGTVYTLKV
+499 HGRGTVYKLKV
-510 ATSDEKVAT
+510 ATLGEKVAT
-519 LNGSWVAPPSG
+519 SEGKVATPKG
-530 SWVVTPTEP
+530 SWVVTPMG
-539 RVITPEESKVATSER
+539 SKVATSGE
-554 KDATSERKDATSVEK
+554 KVATSKGKVATPNSK
-569 DATSV
+569 
-574 EKDATAERK
+574 
-583 DATSTSLRMSREKL
+583 RMSKDDMRKM
-597 KSEIISYCSEWRTA
+597 IIDYCSEWRTVS
-611 AEIASYLGKTKPYIR
+611 EIADYVCRNKQYIR
-626 NRVLP
+626 NKILP
-631 QMSDVLQ
+631 VMHDVLQ
-638 MRFSKE
+638 MLFPKE

-650 YKVKD
+650 YKVRD

>member
-1 MHKIYVTMTY
+1 MAY
-11 DYNTMQIYVSELMR
+11 DFSSMQLYVSQIIKD
-25 NRETAEVEFKSA
+25 RETAEIEYKSA
-37 KGGFPRSFWETYS
+37 KGGFPKNFWETYS

-69 LFSLNKLTDEEIEK
+69 IFTLNNLTDDDIDK

-90 GVHNKNTINVCLL
+90 GVHNKNTINACIL
-103 KNDEVEVAEIEGHKV
+103 KNDDVEVGEIEGHKV

-131 PVHCTQD
+131 PIHCTQD

-151 YLCGTT
+151 YLCGNA

-193 KRLFATAK
+193 RRLFATAK
-201 PSHPWHALSNEDL
+201 PSHPWHTLSNDEL
-214 MRRLGG
+214 MRKLGG

-226 TGEEG
+226 SGEEG

-243 DSIID
+243 DSIKD
-248 QTCAPRFFP
+248 QTCAPKFFP

-264 DTTTTR
+264 DTSSTR
-270 WIDRVCPDG
+270 WIDRIYPDG
-279 TWEANLF
+279 SWEANLF

-300 PTPFRLEGNQRQ
+300 PTPFRLEGNQRK
-312 DETPAHEALREA
+312 DETPAHESLREA

-338 SLIVNRYPHKIVFS
+338 SLLVYRYPHRIVFS

-403 LNWKRPYPTEKSQPN
+403 LNWKRPYPIEKAQPN
-418 KVDLVMPLESL
+418 KVELVMPLESL
-429 LDENVLAE
+429 LDESVLLE
-437 LDRVFG
+437 LNKLFG
-443 KRIKALDSNGLIVLS
+443 IRLEQLDSNEKIAVS
-458 MALTEELINN
+458 MALTERIINN
-468 ERLRDALALHPTDI
+468 ERLRDTLSLHPADI
-482 THLLQRLCKEEF
+482 THMLQHLCKEDF
-494 LTSTG
+494 LASSG
-499 HGRGTVYTLKV
+499 HGRGTVYKLKV
-510 ATSDEKVAT
+510 ATSGEKVAT
-519 LNGSWVAPPSG
+519 SEGKVATPEESL
-530 SWVVTPTEP
+530 VVTPKGSL
-539 RVITPEESKVATSER
+539 VVTPMGSKVATSGE
-554 KDATSERKDATSVEK
+554 KVATSKGKVATPNSK
-569 DATSV
+569 
-574 EKDATAERK
+574 
-583 DATSTSLRMSREKL
+583 RMSKDDMRKM
-597 KSEIISYCSEWRTA
+597 IIDYCSEWRTVS
-611 AEIASYLGKTKPYIR
+611 EIADYVCRNKQYIR
-626 NRVLP
+626 NKILP
-631 QMSDVLQ
+631 VMHDVLQ
-638 MRFSKE
+638 MLFPKE

-650 YKVKD
+650 YKVRD

>member
-1 MHKIYVTMTY
+1 MHKIYVAMTY

-50 AFANTHGGTIVL
+50 
-62 GVKEKDG
+62 
-69 LFSLNKLTDEEIEK
+69 
-83 LQKDFWS
+83 
-90 GVHNKNTINVCLL
+90 
-103 KNDEVEVAEIEGHKV
+103 
-118 ILFHIPQAQRDQR
+118 
-131 PVHCTQD
+131 
-138 AFNGTFR
+138 
-145 RNYEGD
+145 
-151 YLCGTT
+151 
-157 EVRRMFADADITR
+157 
-170 PADGRILKNYSWD
+170 
-183 DIDMPSFEQY
+183 
-193 KRLFATAK
+193 
-201 PSHPWHALSNEDL
+201 
-214 MRRLGG
+214 
-220 YRKDRE
+220 
-226 TGEEG
+226 
-231 FTLAGILMFGKY
+231 
-243 DSIID
+243 
-248 QTCAPRFFP
+248 
-257 DYKEIPA
+257 
-264 DTTTTR
+264 
-270 WIDRVCPDG
+270 
-279 TWEANLF
+279 
-286 QFYRR
+286 
-291 VLPKLQQVI
+291 
-300 PTPFRLEGNQRQ
+300 
-312 DETPAHEALREA
+312 A

-429 LDENVLAE
+429 LEENVLAE

-468 ERLRDALALHPTDI
+468 ERLRDTLALHPTDI

-494 LTSTG
+494 LTSSG
-499 HGRGTVYTLKV
+499 YGRGTVYKLKV
-510 ATSDEKVAT
+510 ATSDGKVAT
-519 LNGSWVAPPSG
+519 SK
-530 SWVVTPTEP
+530 
-539 RVITPEESKVATSER
+539 IKVATSEDQAITPTGS
-554 KDATSERKDATSVEK
+554 KVITPMGSKVTTSGSKVTTSGTKVT
-569 DATSV
+569 TSIP
-574 EKDATAERK
+574 
-583 DATSTSLRMSREKL
+583 SRISKEDIRQR
-597 KSEIISYCSEWRTA
+597 IIEFCFDWRTPQ
-611 AEIASYLGKTKPYIR
+611 EIADYLGRTKQYIR
-626 NRVLP
+626 VKILP

>member
-1 MHKIYVTMTY
+1 MAY
-11 DYNTMQIYVSELMR
+11 DFSSMQLYVSQIIKD
-25 NRETAEVEFKSA
+25 RETAEIEYKSA
-37 KGGFPRSFWETYS
+37 KGGFPKNFWETYS

-69 LFSLNKLTDEEIEK
+69 IFTLNNLTDDDIDK

-90 GVHNKNTINVCLL
+90 GVHNKNTINACIL
-103 KNDEVEVAEIEGHKV
+103 KNDDVEVGEIEGHKV

-131 PVHCTQD
+131 PIHCTQD

-151 YLCGTT
+151 YLCGNA

-193 KRLFATAK
+193 RRLFATAK
-201 PSHPWHALSNEDL
+201 PSHPWHTLSNDEL
-214 MRRLGG
+214 MRKLGG

-243 DSIID
+243 DSIKD
-248 QTCAPRFFP
+248 QTCAPKFFP

-264 DTTTTR
+264 DTSSTR
-270 WIDRVCPDG
+270 WIDRIYPDG
-279 TWEANLF
+279 SWEANLF

-300 PTPFRLEGNQRQ
+300 PTPFRLEGNQRK
-312 DETPAHEALREA
+312 DETPAHESLREA

-338 SLIVNRYPHKIVFS
+338 SLLVYRYPHRIVFS

-403 LNWKRPYPTEKSQPN
+403 LNWKRPYPIEKAQPN
-418 KVDLVMPLESL
+418 KVELVMPLESL
-429 LDENVLAE
+429 LDESVLLE
-437 LDRVFG
+437 LNKLFG
-443 KRIKALDSNGLIVLS
+443 IRLEQLDSNEKIAVS
-458 MALTEELINN
+458 MALTERIINN
-468 ERLRDALALHPTDI
+468 ERLRDTLSLHPADI
-482 THLLQRLCKEEF
+482 THMLQHLCKEDF
-494 LTSTG
+494 LASSG
-499 HGRGTVYTLKV
+499 HGRGTVYKLKV
-510 ATSDEKVAT
+510 ATSGEKVAT
-519 LNGSWVAPPSG
+519 SEGKVATPEE
-530 SWVVTPTEP
+530 SWVVTPKGSL
-539 RVITPEESKVATSER
+539 VVTPMGSKVATSGE
-554 KDATSERKDATSVEK
+554 KVATSKGKVATPNSK
-569 DATSV
+569 
-574 EKDATAERK
+574 
-583 DATSTSLRMSREKL
+583 RMSKDDMRKM
-597 KSEIISYCSEWRTA
+597 IIDYCSEWRTVS
-611 AEIASYLGKTKPYIR
+611 EIADYVCRNKQYIR
-626 NRVLP
+626 NKILP
-631 QMSDVLQ
+631 VMHDVLQ
-638 MRFSKE
+638 MLFPKE
-644 NHPGQK
+644 NHPG
-650 YKVKD
+650 

>member
-1 MHKIYVTMTY
+1 MAY
-11 DYNTMQIYVSELMR
+11 DFSSMQLYVSQIIKD
-25 NRETAEVEFKSA
+25 RETAEIEYKSA
-37 KGGFPRSFWETYS
+37 KGGFPKNFWETYS

-69 LFSLNKLTDEEIEK
+69 IFTLNNLTDDDIDK

-90 GVHNKNTINVCLL
+90 GVHNKNTINACIL
-103 KNDEVEVAEIEGHKV
+103 KNDDVEVGEIEGHKV

-131 PVHCTQD
+131 PIHCTQD

-151 YLCGTT
+151 YLCGNA

-170 PADGRILKNYSWD
+170 PADGSILKNYSWD

-193 KRLFATAK
+193 RRLFATAK
-201 PSHPWHALSNEDL
+201 PSHPWHTLSNDEL
-214 MRRLGG
+214 MRKLGG

-243 DSIID
+243 DSIKD
-248 QTCAPRFFP
+248 QTCAPKFFP

-264 DTTTTR
+264 DTSSTR
-270 WIDRVCPDG
+270 WIDRIYPDG
-279 TWEANLF
+279 SWEANLF

-300 PTPFRLEGNQRQ
+300 PTPFRLEGNQRK
-312 DETPAHEALREA
+312 DETPAHESLREA

-338 SLIVNRYPHKIVFS
+338 SLLVYRYPHRIVFS

-403 LNWKRPYPTEKSQPN
+403 LNWKRPYPIEKAQPN
-418 KVDLVMPLESL
+418 KVELVMPLESL
-429 LDENVLAE
+429 LDESVLLE
-437 LDRVFG
+437 LNKLFG
-443 KRIKALDSNGLIVLS
+443 IRLEQLDSNEKIAVS
-458 MALTEELINN
+458 MALTERIINN
-468 ERLRDALALHPTDI
+468 ERLRDTLSLHPADI
-482 THLLQRLCKEEF
+482 THMLQHLCKEDF
-494 LTSTG
+494 LASSG
-499 HGRGTVYTLKV
+499 HGRGTVYKLKV
-510 ATSDEKVAT
+510 ATSGEKVAT
-519 LNGSWVAPPSG
+519 SGEKVATSEGKVATPEESL
-530 SWVVTPTEP
+530 VVTPKGSL
-539 RVITPEESKVATSER
+539 VVTPMGSKVATSGE
-554 KDATSERKDATSVEK
+554 KVATSGEKVATPNSK
-569 DATSV
+569 
-574 EKDATAERK
+574 
-583 DATSTSLRMSREKL
+583 RMSKDDMRKM
-597 KSEIISYCSEWRTA
+597 IIDYCSEWRTVS
-611 AEIASYLGKTKPYIR
+611 EIADYVCRNKQYIR
-626 NRVLP
+626 NKILP
-631 QMSDVLQ
+631 VMHDVLQ
-638 MRFSKE
+638 MLFPKE

-650 YKVKD
+650 YKVRD

>member
-1 MHKIYVTMTY
+1 MAY
-11 DYNTMQIYVSELMR
+11 DYSSMQLYVSQIIKD
-25 NRETAEVEFKSA
+25 RETAEIEYKSA
-37 KGGFPRSFWETYS
+37 KGGFPKSFWETYS

-69 LFSLNKLTDEEIEK
+69 LFSLNSLTDDDLDK

-90 GVHNKNTINVCLL
+90 GVHNKNTINACLL
-103 KNDEVEVAEIEGHKV
+103 KNDDVEVGEIEGHKV

-131 PVHCTQD
+131 PIHCTQD

-151 YLCGTT
+151 YLCGNA

-183 DIDMPSFEQY
+183 DIDIPSFEQY
-193 KRLFATAK
+193 RRLFATAK
-201 PSHPWHALSNEDL
+201 PSHPWHTLSNDEL
-214 MRRLGG
+214 MRKLGG

-243 DSIID
+243 DSIKD
-248 QTCAPRFFP
+248 QTCAPKFFP

-264 DTTTTR
+264 DTSSTR
-270 WIDRVCPDG
+270 WIDRIYPDG
-279 TWEANLF
+279 SWEANLF

-300 PTPFRLEGNQRQ
+300 PTPFRLEGNQRK
-312 DETPAHEALREA
+312 DETPAHESLREA

-338 SLIVNRYPHKIVFS
+338 SLLVYRYPHRIVFS

-403 LNWKRPYPTEKSQPN
+403 LNWKRPYPIEKAQPN
-418 KVDLVMPLESL
+418 KVELVMPLESL
-429 LDENVLAE
+429 LDESVLLE
-437 LDRVFG
+437 LNKLFG
-443 KRIKALDSNGLIVLS
+443 IRLEQLDSNEKIAVS
-458 MALTEELINN
+458 MALTERIINN
-468 ERLRDALALHPTDI
+468 ERLRDTLSLHPADI
-482 THLLQRLCKEEF
+482 THMLQHLCKEDF
-494 LTSTG
+494 LASSG
-499 HGRGTVYTLKV
+499 HGRGTVYKLKV
-510 ATSDEKVAT
+510 ATLGEKVAT
-519 LNGSWVAPPSG
+519 SEGKVATPKG
-530 SWVVTPTEP
+530 SWVVTPMG
-539 RVITPEESKVATSER
+539 SKVATSGE
-554 KDATSERKDATSVEK
+554 KVATSKGKVATPNSK
-569 DATSV
+569 
-574 EKDATAERK
+574 
-583 DATSTSLRMSREKL
+583 RMSKDDMRKM
-597 KSEIISYCSEWRTA
+597 IIDYCSEWRTVS
-611 AEIASYLGKTKPYIR
+611 EIADYVCRNKQYIR
-626 NRVLP
+626 NKILP
-631 QMSDVLQ
+631 VMHDVLQ
-638 MRFSKE
+638 MLFPKE

-650 YKVKD
+650 YKVRD

>member
-1 MHKIYVTMTY
+1 MAY
-11 DYNTMQIYVSELMR
+11 DFSSMQLYVSQIIKD
-25 NRETAEVEFKSA
+25 RETAEIEFKSA
-37 KGGFPRSFWETYS
+37 KGGFPKSFWETYS

-69 LFSLNKLTDEEIEK
+69 IFTLNNLTDDDIDK

-90 GVHNKNTINVCLL
+90 GVHNKNTINACIL
-103 KNDEVEVAEIEGHKV
+103 KNDDVEVGEIEGHKV

-131 PVHCTQD
+131 PIHCTQD

-151 YLCGTT
+151 YLCGNA

-183 DIDMPSFEQY
+183 DIDMSSFEQY
-193 KRLFATAK
+193 RRLFATAK
-201 PSHPWHALSNEDL
+201 PSHPWHTLSNDEL
-214 MRRLGG
+214 MRKLGG

-243 DSIID
+243 DSIKD
-248 QTCAPRFFP
+248 QTCAPKFFP

-264 DTTTTR
+264 DTSSTR
-270 WIDRVCPDG
+270 WIDRIYPDG
-279 TWEANLF
+279 SWEANLF

-300 PTPFRLEGNQRQ
+300 PTPFRLEGNQRK
-312 DETPAHEALREA
+312 DETPAHESLREA

-338 SLIVNRYPHKIVFS
+338 SLLVYRYPHRIVFS

-403 LNWKRPYPTEKSQPN
+403 LNWKRPYPIEKAQPN
-418 KVDLVMPLESL
+418 KVELVMPLESL
-429 LDENVLAE
+429 LDESVLLE
-437 LDRVFG
+437 LNKLFG
-443 KRIKALDSNGLIVLS
+443 IRLEQLDSNEKIAVS
-458 MALTEELINN
+458 MALTERIINN
-468 ERLRDALALHPTDI
+468 ERLRDTLSLHPADI
-482 THLLQRLCKEEF
+482 THMLQHLCKEDF
-494 LTSTG
+494 LASSG
-499 HGRGTVYTLKV
+499 HGRGTVYKLKV
-510 ATSDEKVAT
+510 ATLGEKVAT
-519 LNGSWVAPPSG
+519 SEGKVATPKG
-530 SWVVTPTEP
+530 SWVVTPMG
-539 RVITPEESKVATSER
+539 SKVATSCE
-554 KDATSERKDATSVEK
+554 KVATSKGKVATPNSK
-569 DATSV
+569 
-574 EKDATAERK
+574 
-583 DATSTSLRMSREKL
+583 RMSKDDMRKM
-597 KSEIISYCSEWRTA
+597 IIDYCSEWRTVS
-611 AEIASYLGKTKPYIR
+611 EIADYVCRNKQYIR
-626 NRVLP
+626 NKILP
-631 QMSDVLQ
+631 VMHDVLQ
-638 MRFSKE
+638 MLFPKE

-650 YKVKD
+650 YKVRD